1 MRPSL
6 TSRSQDHPSYQLHR
20 KQLWTQILL
29 PLLIAA
35 LIFIGVIVLTSLATF
50 RSNGDVGRWA
60 AISTIWLLLPVI
72 AAGLILLVILIA
84 LIYLVTYVIPLI
96 PPYTYQAQRFMYR
109 VNGIVKHIADM
120 ARKPVLIF
128 QELSRLIKQYMAGR

>member
-1 MRPSL
+1 M
-6 TSRSQDHPSYQLHR
+6 
-20 KQLWTQILL
+20 